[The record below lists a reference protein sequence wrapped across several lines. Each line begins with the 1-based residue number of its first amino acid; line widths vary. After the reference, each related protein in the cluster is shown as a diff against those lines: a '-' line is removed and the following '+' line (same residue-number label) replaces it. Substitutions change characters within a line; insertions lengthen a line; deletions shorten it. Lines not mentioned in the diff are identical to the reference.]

1 MIKKTISLFV
11 AISVFVM
18 LFALPVAADTRSSAY
33 IMRTSAILT
42 AGTSNGKIQVNYNIT
57 GRDVMTTIGAS
68 KIVVY
73 RSNGTVYATYNGSV
87 ANGLL
92 VQNSPM
98 ASGTQTIYGV
108 SGTTYYCKVTLY
120 AGDSSGSDSR
130 TIITGTVTAP

>member
-1 MIKKTISLFV
+1 MIKKIISLFV
-11 AISVFVM
+11 AIAVFVM

-42 AGTSNGKIQVNYNIT
+42 AGTSNGKIFVDYSIT
-57 GRDVMTTIGAS
+57 GRDTMATIGVS

-87 ANGLL
+87 ANGLMR
-92 VQNSPM
+92 QNALM

-108 SGTTYYCKVTLY
+108 SGTSYYCAVTLY
-120 AGDSSGSDSR
+120 AGNSSGSDSR
-130 TIITGTVTAP
+130 TITTGTVTAP